1 MSKFN
6 DFMLQWGE
14 DKFLHFMAGA
24 GGFAI
29 TESWIVLGI
38 LAFGKELYDKYNATS
53 GWSNPD
59 ALATVLGGVFAFV
72 GIICWEFVTSK
83 LPFVI
88 Y

>member
-1 MSKFN
+1 
-6 DFMLQWGE
+6 MLQWGE

-24 GGFAI
+24 AGFAI
-29 TESWIVLGI
+29 TGSWIVLGI

-59 ALATVLGGVFAFV
+59 AFATVLGGGVAYV
-72 GIICWEFVTSK
+72 GTFCWEFVTSK
-83 LPFVI
+83 LPFTV

>member
-24 GGFAI
+24 AGFAI
-29 TESWIVLGI
+29 TGSWIVLGI

-59 ALATVLGGVFAFV
+59 AFATVLGGVVAFI
-72 GIICWEFVTSK
+72 GSFCWDIIIGK
-83 LPFVI
+83 LPFTV